1 MIRRIAID
9 PGLSGGIAIWDGPKG
24 VAAVNMPDTP
34 ADILHFLMDLTRD
47 GQVTCLMEN
56 VGGTRPGNSAKSART
71 FAIHQGHLEMALL
84 AAEIPVRKVTPSK
97 WMNHLLPSL
106 PADKTARKNAIKAKV
121 QERFPGIKV
130 TLATADAL
138 GILCYELDGKA

>member
-1 MIRRIAID
+1 MRVIAID
-9 PGLSGGIAIWDGPKG
+9 PGLSGGIAISEEDGR
-24 VAAVNMPDTP
+24 AWAVSMPDTP

-56 VGGTRPGNSAKSART
+56 VGGTRPGNSAKSARV
-71 FAIHQGHLEMALL
+71 FAVHQGHLEMALL
-84 AAEIPVRKVTPSK
+84 AARIGVRKVTPSK
-97 WMNHLLPSL
+97 WMNHLLSSL

-121 QERFPGIKV
+121 QERFPVIKV

-138 GILCYELDGKA
+138 GILCYYLDGKS